1 MEIRFALRGEF
12 IPLDQLLK
20 VVNLVASG
28 GEAHAAVDAGLV
40 SVDGRPESRRRAK
53 IRAGQHV
60 RIGHHCV
67 EIVAGD

>member
-20 VVNLVASG
+20 AVSLVASG
-28 GEAHAAVDAGLV
+28 GEAHAAVDAGAV

-53 IRAGQHV
+53 IRAGQRV
-60 RIGHHCV
+60 GVGHDSV
-67 EIVAGD
+67 LVVAED